1 MEKVQLRAL
10 RFVFNDF
17 RASYSDLR
25 SRAGRPLLYT
35 ERLKAI
41 LTEVFR
47 IYLNVSPEYNRC
59 ILLTHSI
66 PYNIRNTKCLEVPSF
81 QTIKLGKNT
90 FRYEA
95 PKLWNML
102 ENKFKS
108 VTDLDSFKESINL
121 WAGPRCMCSYC
132 SQCILYKV

>member
-1 MEKVQLRAL
+1 MEKLQLRAL

-17 RASYSDLR
+17 HASYSDLR
-25 SRAGRPLLYT
+25 SRAGRPLFYT

-47 IYLNVSPEYNRC
+47 IYLNVSPKYKSC
-59 ILLTHSI
+59 ILLKHSI
-66 PYNIRNTKCLEVPSF
+66 PYNSRNMKRLEMSSF
-81 QTIKLGKNT
+81 WTIKHGKNT

-102 ENKFKS
+102 ENKFKN
-108 VTDLDSFKESINL
+108 VTDLGFF
-121 WAGPRCMCSYC
+121 
-132 SQCILYKV
+132 